1 MTPAKI
7 EIWID
12 ADRVV
17 DGWGS
22 HRSARRI
29 VVGRLSAPEREALE
43 RGALGLEGAPP
54 AGGRHGQ
61 GSRYRRIVKVGPC
74 FYARTM
80 TPDQEK
86 AEGVAD

>member
-22 HRSARRI
+22 HRSARR
-29 VVGRLSAPEREALE
+29 VCVSRLSAPEREALE
-43 RGALGLEGAPP
+43 RGALGLENAPP
-54 AGGRHGQ
+54 SGGRHGR
-61 GSRYRRIVKVGPC
+61 GSRYRRIVRIGSS
-74 FYARTM
+74 FYARTFSE
-80 TPDQEK
+80 DQAR
-86 AEGVAD
+86 AEGIAD